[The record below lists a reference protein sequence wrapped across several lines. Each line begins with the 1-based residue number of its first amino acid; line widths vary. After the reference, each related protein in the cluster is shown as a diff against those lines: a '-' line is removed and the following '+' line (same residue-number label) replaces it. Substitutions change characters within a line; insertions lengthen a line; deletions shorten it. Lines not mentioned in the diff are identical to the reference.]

1 MAINQTPPQP
11 IAIVGSSCRFP
22 GQSTSP
28 SKLYE
33 LLRQPKDVRRDF
45 DPEILNLQRFYDENP
60 DAPGS
65 TNVKPKG
72 YLLSD
77 DTRTFDASFFN
88 ISPYEA
94 ESMDPQ
100 LRVMLETVYEAFESA
115 GYTLDQM
122 RGSKTSVHVGVMTS
136 DYYDILTRDPETV
149 PLYAGTGVTRS
160 ILSNRISYTFDLHGP
175 SVTLDTACSSSL
187 VALHQAVQGLQ
198 TGDATCAVV
207 CGVNLIFDPMLYVML
222 SKLHM
227 LSPDSQSRMWDKTVN
242 GYARGEGA
250 GCVVLKPLGQAL
262 RDGDTIEGIIRG
274 SGVNSDGQSMGL
286 TMPTVE
292 AQATLIRDVYQRAG
306 LDPIKDRCQYFE
318 CHGTGTPV
326 GDPVESRAIYEA
338 MIQGGETSGFKPKD
352 PLYVGSIKTIIGHL
366 EGGAGL
372 AGVMKALLSIK
383 HKTIFPNLLFDELN
397 PAIKPYYDGFKV
409 PTSPTPWPELPDGTP
424 LRVSVNSFGFG
435 GTNAHAIIESY
446 EPKDGSETHLG
457 AQDLEEPL
465 GPFVLSANIATSL
478 IGNAKSLL
486 RYLNEKPSVDLT
498 DLSWAL
504 QNKRGAHRVRTFFT
518 AQSREALIESLE
530 KFITQHR
537 KSTGKDEIGIRARPA
552 DPQKKPRTIGIF
564 TGQGAQWPT
573 MGRGLLSSSPT
584 FRRVIEQCDKILSAL
599 PDGPEWSLMEE
610 LSKDADTSRV
620 AEAVI
625 SQPICTAVQLGL
637 VEILRESGVH
647 LDTVVGHSSGEI
659 TAAYICG
666 IIDAAAALQIAYYRG
681 KCAHQACGADG
692 QPGGML
698 AVGIDF
704 DVADA
709 FCKQP
714 QYQGRLGVAASNAP
728 KSVTLSGDLD
738 AVKEAKT
745 HFDQDGIFARQLQVD
760 TAYHSHHM
768 DRCAE
773 TYLKSLATCN
783 ISVHP
788 PKDDCSW
795 VSSVRGDSALSEDD
809 LDSVKGPYWVKNM
822 VQTVLFCPAIQSAV
836 QIGGNFDLSIEIGPN
851 PTLRGPTQQTLELAQ
866 GAAPPH
872 IGTLKRNAND
882 VESLGETMGTIWCH
896 LGVAHVNFDGFR
908 RTFASSKPKTIK
920 LLKDLPVYAWDHD
933 RVYWSESRISKN
945 YRKRDDMR
953 HPLLGRRVSDDTDQ
967 IMRWRNVL
975 KIADLPW
982 TQGHVVSGEVLLPGT
997 SYIAM
1002 ACDAASYIAGL
1013 SIIRRIEIE
1022 DVKIRRAVIVPDS
1035 REGVETT
1042 FTMRLEESKGSDR
1055 IAGDFS
1061 YHFSDNGSMVHAGNG
1076 KIVAYL
1082 GAPSEHELPPFQ
1094 PTGLTLYPI
1103 DSDTSYETIAQNG
1116 FLYTGPFRR
1125 LEGIQRKLDYAVAE
1139 AEWSLDEVSGDY
1151 TLHPAIMD
1159 VSWQNLFTASAD
1171 PRAGQLPTLI
1181 LPVGIKRV
1189 TINPNLILNTQGTI
1203 KTRNEAFI
1211 TTRDGAAIAGDV
1223 HIYDVASGNAVVQ
1236 MESVILEPIAPPSEE
1251 QDRKMFFDTI
1261 YKEDPM
1267 LRLVEPV
1274 YDPEECQR
1282 VQELSSDI
1290 ERVCL
1295 VYVQHV
1301 LRELKP
1307 DERPGLEWFHK
1318 RLITAFENYVE
1329 STREDRHPVA
1339 QKAWLT
1345 DSPSILEAI
1354 YAKWP
1359 GVVDLEVVRVCGE
1372 NMLDTL
1378 RKKTSL
1384 LELMM
1389 EGDLSTR
1396 LYSDGCGLAQAN
1408 HGMTHVLEQISHKF
1422 PLARYV
1428 EIGAGTG
1435 STVSFEAYFDASCVA
1450 NTDYMARLTPSCQLL
1465 ATHSSRIP
1473 SQISRRLSSVMARPG
1488 SATSEVRW
1496 SSRP

>member
-1 MAINQTPPQP
+1 MSPNHTASQP
-11 IAIVGSSCRFP
+11 IAIVGSACRFP

-33 LLRQPKDVRRDF
+33 LLRQPRDVRREF
-45 DPEILNLQRFYDENP
+45 DPEILNLQRFYDSNP

-100 LRVMLETVYEAFESA
+100 LRIMLETVYEAFESA

-207 CGVNLIFDPMLYVML
+207 CGVNLIFEPLVYVML

-242 GYARGEGA
+242 GYARGEGS
-250 GCVVLKPLGQAL
+250 GCVVLKPLDQAI
-262 RDGDTIEGIIRG
+262 RDGDSIEGIIRG

-286 TMPTVE
+286 TMPTVK
-292 AQATLIRDVYQRAG
+292 AQADLIRDVYQRAG

-338 MIQGGETSGFKPKD
+338 MIQGGEALGLEPKD

-397 PAIKPYYDGFKV
+397 PAIRPYYDGFKV
-409 PTSPTPWPELPDGTP
+409 PTSLTSWPELPAGTP
-424 LRVSVNSFGFG
+424 RRVSVNSFGFG
-435 GTNAHAIIESY
+435 GTNAHVIIDSH
-446 EPKDGSETHLG
+446 EPENESETPAG
-457 AQDLEEPL
+457 AQDSEATLS
-465 GPFVLSANIATSL
+465 PFVLSANIASSL
-478 IGNAKSLL
+478 LGNAQSLL
-486 RYLNEKPSVDLT
+486 NYLNEKPSVNLT

-504 QNKRGAHRVRTFFT
+504 QNKRSAHRVRTFFT
-518 AQSREALIESLE
+518 AQSREALIQSLE
-530 KFITQHR
+530 KFIAQHH
-537 KSTGKDEIGIRARPA
+537 KSTGKGEIGIRARPV
-552 DPQKKPRTIGIF
+552 DPQKKPRALGVF

-573 MGRGLLSSSPT
+573 MGRGLLSKSPT
-584 FRRVIEQCDKILSAL
+584 FRRVIEQCDEILKAL
-599 PDGPEWSLMEE
+599 PDSPEWSLTEE
-610 LSKDADTSRV
+610 LSKDAASSRV

-637 VEILRESGVH
+637 VEVLSESGVH
-647 LDTVVGHSSGEI
+647 LDIVVGHSSGEI
-659 TAAYICG
+659 AAAYACG
-666 IIDAAAALQIAYYRG
+666 IIGAAAALQIAYYRG
-681 KCAHQACGADG
+681 KCAHMARGANG
-692 QPGGML
+692 QTGGML
-698 AVGIDF
+698 AVGIDY
-704 DVADA
+704 DSADM

-714 QYQGRLGVAASNAP
+714 EYQGRLCVAASNAP
-728 KSVTLSGDLD
+728 QSVTLSGDID
-738 AVKEAKT
+738 AVQHAKT
-745 HFDQDGIFARQLQVD
+745 HFDQKGTFARQLKVD

-768 DRCAE
+768 ERCVE
-773 TYLKSLATCN
+773 TYVKSLEACD
-783 ISVHP
+783 IVVLP
-788 PKDDCSW
+788 PNDDCLW
-795 VSSVRGDSALSEDD
+795 VSSVRGGAVLFGDD
-809 LDSVKGPYWVKNM
+809 LESVKGSYWVKNM

-836 QIGGNFDLSIEIGPN
+836 RLDGSCDLSVEVGPN
-851 PTLRGPTQQTLELAQ
+851 PTLRGPTQQTLEHIQ
-866 GAAPPH
+866 GGAPPH
-872 IGTLKRNAND
+872 IGTLKRDAND
-882 VESLGETMGTIWCH
+882 VASLGETMGTIWCH
-896 LGVAHVNFDGFR
+896 LGPAYVNFDGFR
-908 RTFASSKPKTIK
+908 QAFVSGKSQIVR
-920 LLKDLPVYAWDHD
+920 LLKDLPVYAWDHN

-967 IMRWRNVL
+967 VMRWRNVL

-997 SYIAM
+997 SYVAM
-1002 ACDAASYIAGL
+1002 SCEAAKYIAGERT
-1013 SIIRRIEIE
+1013 IRRIEME
-1022 DVKIRRAVIVPDS
+1022 DIKIRRPVIVPDS
-1035 REGVETT
+1035 REGLETT
-1042 FTMRLEESKGSDR
+1042 FTVHLEDSKDSNR

-1061 YHFSDNGSMVHAGNG
+1061 YHFSDTRLGSMVHAGGG
-1076 KIVAYL
+1076 KIVVHL
-1082 GAPSEHELPPFQ
+1082 GKASDHELPTFQ

-1103 DSDTSYETIAQNG
+1103 DSDTSYDVIAQNG
-1116 FLYTGPFRR
+1116 FIYTGLFRR
-1125 LEGIQRKLDYAVAE
+1125 LENIQRKLNYSVAE
-1139 AEWSLDEVSGDY
+1139 AEWSLDEVSGGY
-1151 TLHPAIMD
+1151 TLHPAVMD

-1171 PRAGQLPTLI
+1171 PRAGKLPTTI
-1181 LPVGIKRV
+1181 LPVGIERV
-1189 TINPNLILNTQGTI
+1189 TINPNLTLGKDTLR
-1203 KTRNEAFI
+1203 TRNESFI
-1211 TTRDGAAIAGDV
+1211 TARKGVAIIGDV
-1223 HIYDVASGNAVVQ
+1223 HIYNAASGNAAVQ
-1236 MESVILEPIAPPSEE
+1236 MESVTLEPIAPPSED
-1251 QDRKMFFDTI
+1251 QDRRIFFDTI
-1261 YKEDPM
+1261 YKTDPS
-1267 LRLVEPV
+1267 LRLVEPIH
-1274 YDPEECQR
+1274 DLEESQR
-1282 VQELSSDI
+1282 VKELSSDI

-1295 VYVQHV
+1295 VYVQQV

-1307 DERPGLEWFHK
+1307 QERPGLEWFHK
-1318 RLITAFENYVE
+1318 RLITAFENFVK
-1329 STREDRHPVA
+1329 STREDRHPLA
-1339 QKAWLT
+1339 QRAWLN
-1345 DSPSILEAI
+1345 DSPDILEAI

-1359 GVVDLEVVRVCGE
+1359 GVIDLELVRVCGE
-1372 NMLDTL
+1372 NMLGTF
-1378 RKKTSL
+1378 RKTASL
-1384 LELMM
+1384 LELIMQ
-1389 EGDLSTR
+1389 GDLLTR

-1408 HGMTHVLEQISHKF
+1408 RGMTHVLEQISHKF
-1422 PLARYV
+1422 PLAKYV

-1435 STVSFEAYFDASCVA
+1435 STVSFAALLSMLCLLVR
-1450 NTDYMARLTPSCQLL
+1450 TDYIGRPAPSCRLL
-1465 ATHSSRIP
+1465 ATRSNHIPSRIFP
-1473 SQISRRLSSVMARPG
+1473 QLSSVMPRHDLAI
-1488 SATSEVRW
+1488 SEAN
-1496 SSRP
+1496 